1 MKIVGGIGGAFL
13 SIAYVATK
21 ITFVENTPAADT
33 IVDTNGQFLI
43 KGFMP
48 GMTITITETADN
60 NKTVTIA
67 TVTATIITLIATD
80 DLTDEPEGT
89 ATLTSATKGAQVLGM
104 KNISIDDG
112 IDVEDSTCY
121 EDYPYETHEVGFK
134 TWTANIDG
142 FWLTDVPKSHW
153 LGKELV
159 FMLFLRTAASPSAGD
174 PAVYY
179 QGSGIVQGLPVDV
192 PTRQL
197 VKQTIN
203 IIGDGQLTL
212 TVKTDAW

>member
-1 MKIVGGIGGAFL
+1 MKIVGGLGGAFL

-33 IVDTNGQFLI
+33 IVDTYGLFLE

-48 GMTITITETADN
+48 GMSITITETASN

-67 TVTATIITLIATD
+67 SVTATTITLIAAD
-80 DLTDEPEGT
+80 DLTDEAEGT
-89 ATLTSATKGAQVLGM
+89 ATLTSAAKGAQVLGM
-104 KNISIDDG
+104 NNITLDDG

-121 EDYPYETHEVGFK
+121 ENYPYETHEVGFK
-134 TWTANIDG
+134 PWTASIGG

-153 LGKELV
+153 VGKELT
-159 FMLFLRTAASPSAGD
+159 FMFFIRTSASPSASN

-179 QGSGIVQGLPVDV
+179 QGSGYVQRLPTEV

-197 VKQTIN
+197 VKQSVDIV
-203 IIGDGQLTL
+203 GDGQLTL
-212 TVKTDAW
+212 TVKTSAW

>member
-48 GMTITITETADN
+48 GMAITITETANN
-60 NKTVTIA
+60 NKTVTIG
-67 TVTATIITLIATD
+67 TVTATVITLIASD
-80 DLTDEPEGT
+80 DLTDEAEGT
-89 ATLTSATKGAQVLGM
+89 ATLTSATKGAQVLGLN
-104 KNISIDDG
+104 NISIDDG
-112 IDVEDSTCY
+112 IDVEDSTCF
-121 EDYPYETHEVGFK
+121 EDYPYETHEVGK
-134 TWTANIDG
+134 KQWTANIGG

-159 FMLFLRTAASPSAGD
+159 FMLFLRTAAIPSASN

-192 PTRQL
+192 PARQL

-203 IIGDGQLTL
+203 IIGNGQLEL
-212 TVKTDAW
+212 IVKTTAW